1 LERTNQRVLE
11 TIGRGL
17 QWEQGELWM
26 VDRRAKILRCAEYWH
41 VPSEEGDALAAVRR
55 KMTFAAGVGLP
66 GRVWMLGR
74 AEWIPDVGRE
84 CGGDEGLPSGAAG
97 ARSWI
102 GFPVKLKDEILG
114 VVGFFSAQVHEPDVE
129 MVSTVAALGSQL
141 AQFIERHQ
149 LADQFREAQKMEAIG
164 TLAGGIAHDFNNIIA
179 AIAGYTE
186 LAKMELPAS
195 SKARQHLEE
204 VLVGS
209 TRAAALVRQ
218 ILAFSRQQDHER
230 KPIQL
235 RHIVRE
241 AMTLLR
247 ATIPATIDFDFRF
260 DGDLPPVLADA
271 TQVHQVVMNL
281 GTNAWHAM
289 KDRPGRLGL
298 TLEPVGVDSDVAEQ
312 HPGLQPGRYVRLSVS
327 DTGHGMDRATL
338 SRVFEPFFTT
348 KGPRE
353 GTGLGLA
360 VVHGIMQTHE
370 GAITVYS
377 QPGEGTVFR
386 LYFPTV
392 ESDFAAAPE
401 DELTIPRGHGERVL
415 YVDDEPPLV
424 AMGRKMLERLGYVVD
439 IRTNP
444 HDAIAA
450 VRAQPDRYDLVI
462 TDLAMPEMNGTQLAD
477 ELLIIRPTLPIV
489 LITGYSANLTTARVQ
504 ALGIRDLLFK
514 PISLRAIG
522 TAVARILA
530 RPNPI

>member
-1 LERTNQRVLE
+1 
-11 TIGRGL
+11 
-17 QWEQGELWM
+17 
-26 VDRRAKILRCAEYWH
+26 LR
-41 VPSEEGDALAAVRR
+41 
-55 KMTFAAGVGLP
+55 
-66 GRVWMLGR
+66 
-74 AEWIPDVGRE
+74 
-84 CGGDEGLPSGAAG
+84 
-97 ARSWI
+97 
-102 GFPVKLKDEILG
+102 
-114 VVGFFSAQVHEPDVE
+114 FFSR
-129 MVSTVAALGSQL
+129 TAA
-141 AQFIERHQ
+141 H
-149 LADQFREAQKMEAIG
+149 
-164 TLAGGIAHDFNNIIA
+164 
-179 AIAGYTE
+179 
-186 LAKMELPAS
+186 
-195 SKARQHLEE
+195 
-204 VLVGS
+204 
-209 TRAAALVRQ
+209 ALCSGR
-218 ILAFSRQQDHER
+218 
-230 KPIQL
+230 
-235 RHIVRE
+235 
-241 AMTLLR
+241 
-247 ATIPATIDFDFRF
+247 PATIDFDFRF

-298 TLEPVGVDSDVAEQ
+298 TLEPFGVDSDVAEQ

-348 KGPRE
+348 KGPGE